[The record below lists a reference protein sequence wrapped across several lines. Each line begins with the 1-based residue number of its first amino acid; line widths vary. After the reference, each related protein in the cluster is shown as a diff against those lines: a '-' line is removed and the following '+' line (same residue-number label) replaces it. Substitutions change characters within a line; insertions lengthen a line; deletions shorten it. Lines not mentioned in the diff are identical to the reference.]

1 MQLATLCYV
10 KHNGKTLMLHRT
22 KKENDIHKGKWNGLG
37 GKFEPGECP
46 EACVIREVQEE
57 SGLAISMPKLRGF
70 ITFPAFDDIQDW
82 YVFVFTADQFKGELI
97 DSNEGR
103 LEWIPDTELDKLNLW
118 EGDPI
123 FLEWIKDGRF
133 FSSVFEYSAG
143 KLKSH
148 SVHFY
153 SL

>member
-1 MQLATLCYV
+1 
-10 KHNGKTLMLHRT
+10 MLYRN
-22 KKENDIHKGKWNGLG
+22 KKENDMHEGKWNGLG
-37 GKFEPGECP
+37 GKFEAGECP
-46 EACVIREVQEE
+46 EACVIREVREE
-57 SGLAISMPKLRGF
+57 SGLSITMPQLRGF
-70 ITFPAFDDIQDW
+70 ITFPAFDDIRDW
-82 YVFVFTADQFKGELI
+82 YVFVFTADQFSGELI
-97 DSNEGR
+97 ESNEGR
-103 LEWIPDTELDKLNLW
+103 LEWIPDDELPKLNLW

-133 FSSVFEYSAG
+133 FSSVFEYGNG